1 MISLSLWMEKLID
14 FCQVLY
20 GIFCGDNWLII
31 GLDLVGSSE
40 LFFRIFSYI
49 RMPQDVHYMV
59 IEYMIVMKNK
69 SSE

>member
-40 LFFRIFSYI
+40 LFFRIFFLYQDAPRCTLYGDRVHDSYEE
-49 RMPQDVHYMV
+49 Q
-59 IEYMIVMKNK
+59 EF
-69 SSE
+69 